1 MSRSRYYSDS
11 SVSGSGWTLIQFSL
25 NPTTLVSISADPSN
39 SDDLYVSWDGSN
51 IHYRLKA
58 GEPLNLTND
67 FVNQLWLKPKS
78 GSQSYR
84 LLAY

>member
-1 MSRSRYYSDS
+1 MSRSKFNSDS
-11 SVSGSGWTLIQFSL
+11 NVTGTGWTLIAFGF
-25 NPTTLVSISADPSN
+25 NPSTLISISADPGN
-39 SDDLYVSWDGSN
+39 TDDLYVSWDGSN

-67 FVNQLWLKPKS
+67 PTSQLWLKPKS
-78 GSQSYR
+78 GTQSYR